1 MYSIDIKNALN
12 DGISFEDLM
21 RDFKYAIEDAQDEL
35 ETEKAKTAHNESL
48 DKCREDL
55 MVALVSY
62 MDTLGV
68 LDVDTVSEE
77 DMEKLEDFLKDFEVE
92 VTKVM
97 DIVNLIVDNSA
108 DESAVDADVKN
119 DNTEVADILAA
130 VLDKLG

>member
-1 MYSIDIKNALN
+1 MYSIDIKDALN

-21 RDFKYAIEDAQDEL
+21 RDFKYAIEDAQDEIEAEKV
-35 ETEKAKTAHNESL
+35 ETANEGL

-77 DMEKLEDFLKDFEVE
+77 DMEKLEDFLKDFEHE
-92 VTKVM
+92 LTKM
-97 DIVNLIVDNSA
+97 MSIINLIVDNSA
-108 DESAVDADVKN
+108 DESAVDADAKS
-119 DNTEVADILAA
+119 DKAEITDILAD
-130 VLDKLG
+130 VLNKLG

>member
-1 MYSIDIKNALN
+1 MYSIDIKDALN

-21 RDFKYAIEDAQDEL
+21 RDFKYAIEDAQDEI
-35 ETEKAKTAHNESL
+35 EAEKTNTAHNEGL

-77 DMEKLEDFLKDFEVE
+77 DMEKLEEFLKDFETE
-92 VTKVM
+92 VIKIM
-97 DIVNLIVDNSA
+97 DIVNLIIDNSA
-108 DESAVDADVKN
+108 DESAVDVDVKS
-119 DNTEVADILAA
+119 DKAEITDILAD
-130 VLDKLG
+130 VLAKLG